1 MTNTVL
7 VGIGIM
13 LDLVTA
19 GIFLWK
25 TMPTPKEL
33 EIVQALLRQSRSAKI
48 AISVLIVATVFMV
61 GASCYD

>member
-61 GASCYD
+61 GGLLL